1 MSRDQEFIKGEKPG
15 ESIKTEAEMSRREL
29 LRRFSPLGKLR
40 LDSSRCTGCGLCVE
54 ECSTDGLAIL
64 SSQEGDAFEIMF
76 KHGQCIAC
84 GQCAEI
90 CPEKCLEV
98 ERCLVLDNLKTP
110 EVLFEDRLIRCSKCG
125 APLGPKSMIDKL
137 QAKIA
142 SSGELF
148 PSQFELCPECKA
160 NLNFQKLRI

>member
-1 MSRDQEFIKGEKPG
+1 MSRDQESIKRENPE
-15 ESIKTEAEMSRREL
+15 ESIKAEAEMSRREL
-29 LRRFSPLGKLR
+29 LQRFSPLGKVR
-40 LDSSRCTGCGLCVE
+40 LDSSRCTGCGLCAT
-54 ECSTDGLAIL
+54 ECSTHGLEIL
-64 SSQEGDAFEIMF
+64 SGQEVDVFEIIF

-90 CPEKCLEV
+90 CPEKCLQV
-98 ERCLVLDNLKTP
+98 ERCLAPDNLKTP
-110 EVLFEDRLIRCSKCG
+110 EVLFKDRLIGCSKCG
-125 APLGPKSMIDKL
+125 ALLGPKSMIDRL

-142 SSGELF
+142 SSGGLF